1 MEMGGFFLPLD
12 RYGMHQVGYIITT
25 AVDMDWSFVL
35 LAMEELLSMLITE
48 LLVITFSDNSFSSEL
63 L

>member
-1 MEMGGFFLPLD
+1 MLVF
-12 RYGMHQVGYIITT
+12 V
-25 AVDMDWSFVL
+25 VDVDWSFVL

-48 LLVITFSDNSFSSEL
+48 LLIITFSNNFSAEL